1 VPDDHDEPSFP
12 WPAGS
17 ATGIGSMPGTN
28 PAEAMRVVAGEL
40 PDFPHLPELP
50 DRGPGADLTGRTAA
64 LLVEIPVEV
73 TARGWRLAEHPGRDV
88 ARARTMLSSDLD
100 VMEEALDGFRG
111 PLKVQLCGPWT
122 LAATLELPRTLNVA
136 IADPGAVADL
146 TASLA
151 EGAAAHA
158 AEVAKRVPGARIV
171 VQFDEPALSAVAGGE
186 VPTASGLSRLRPV
199 EAETLRERLAQVIAS
214 TGKYTV
220 VHSCSTAVP
229 FGIIRAAGA
238 DALSFD
244 LSQLRRGDEDLVAE
258 AAEAGLG
265 LLTGVMPAVPA
276 PDTGTA
282 RPTEGRRARTGPGD
296 GSAEARQ
303 AAERVIRLWRRLGLP
318 LETCPEQAV
327 ITPAC
332 GLAGSSPERARA
344 ALTRCREA
352 GSMLAELIEETGE
365 EPR

>member
-1 VPDDHDEPSFP
+1 
-12 WPAGS
+12 
-17 ATGIGSMPGTN
+17 MPGTD

-73 TARGWRLAEHPGRDV
+73 TPRGWRLAERPGRDLV
-88 ARARTMLSSDLD
+88 RARTMLSSDLD
-100 VMEEALDGFRG
+100 AMEEVLDGFRG
-111 PLKVQLCGPWT
+111 TLKIQVCGPWT
-122 LAATLELPRTLNVA
+122 LAATLELTRTMNVA

-151 EGAAAHA
+151 EGVAAHVS
-158 AEVAKRVPGARIV
+158 ELTKRVPGARLV
-171 VQFDEPALSAVAGGE
+171 VQLDEPALSAVAGGE
-186 VPTASGLSRLRPV
+186 VPTASGLSRLAPV
-199 EAETLRERLAQVIAS
+199 EADVLRERLAQVIAS

-238 DALSFD
+238 GALSFD
-244 LSQLRRGDEDLVAE
+244 LSQLRRGEEDAVAE
-258 AAEAGLG
+258 AAEAGMG
-265 LLTGVMPAVPA
+265 LLTGVVPAVPA
-276 PDTGTA
+276 PDPETG
-282 RPTEGRRARTGPGD
+282 RPADRRGPTGPGD

-303 AAERVIRLWRRLGLP
+303 AAERVIRLWTRLGLP
-318 LETCPEQAV
+318 LDTCPEQAV

-332 GLAGSSPERARA
+332 GLVGASPDQARA

-352 GSMLAELIEETGE
+352 GSMLAELIGETGE
-365 EPR
+365 EG

>member
-1 VPDDHDEPSFP
+1 
-12 WPAGS
+12 
-17 ATGIGSMPGTN
+17 MPGTD

-64 LLVEIPVEV
+64 LLVEIAAEV
-73 TARGWRLAEHPGRDV
+73 TPRGWRLAERPGRDQS
-88 ARARTMLSSDLD
+88 RARSMLSSDLD
-100 VMEEALDGFRG
+100 AMEEVLDGFRG
-111 PLKVQLCGPWT
+111 PLKIQLCGPWT

-151 EGAAAHA
+151 EGAAAHV
-158 AEVAKRVPGARIV
+158 AEVGKRVPGARIV
-171 VQFDEPALSAVAGGE
+171 VQLDEPALSAVAGGE
-186 VPTASGLSRLRPV
+186 VPTASGLSRIAPV
-199 EAETLRERLAQVIAS
+199 EADVLRERLAQVIAS

-238 DALSFD
+238 GALSFD
-244 LSQLRRGDEDLVAE
+244 LSQLRRGEQDAVAE
-258 AAEAGLG
+258 ASEAGLG
-265 LLTGVMPAVPA
+265 LLTGAIPAVPA
-276 PDTGTA
+276 PAGPGPAGPTGTVA
-282 RPTEGRRARTGPGD
+282 PGD

-303 AAERVIRLWRRLGLP
+303 AAERVISLWRRLGLP
-318 LETCPEQAV
+318 LETCAEQAV

-332 GLAGSSPERARA
+332 GLAGASPDQARA

-365 EPR
+365 EAR

>member
-1 VPDDHDEPSFP
+1 
-12 WPAGS
+12 
-17 ATGIGSMPGTN
+17 MPGTN

-64 LLVEIPVEV
+64 LLVGIPVEV
-73 TARGWRLAEHPGRDV
+73 TPRGWRLAERPGRDL

-100 VMEEALDGFRG
+100 VMEEVLDGFRG
-111 PLKVQLCGPWT
+111 PVKIQVCGPWT
-122 LAATLELPRTLNVA
+122 LAATLELTRTLNVA

-151 EGAAAHA
+151 EGVAAHA
-158 AEVAKRVPGARIV
+158 AEIAKRVPGARLV

-199 EAETLRERLAQVIAS
+199 EADVLRERLAQAIAS
-214 TGKYTV
+214 TGTYTV

-244 LSQLRRGDEDLVAE
+244 LSQLRRGEEDAVAE
-258 AAEAGLG
+258 AAEAGMG
-265 LLTGVMPAVPA
+265 LLGGVVPAVPA
-276 PDTGTA
+276 QDTGMT
-282 RPTEGRRARTGPGD
+282 RPAGPTGPGD

-303 AAERVIRLWRRLGLP
+303 AAERVIRLWTRLGLP
-318 LETCPEQAV
+318 LDTCPEQAV

-332 GLAGSSPERARA
+332 GLAGASPDQARA

-352 GSMLAELIEETGE
+352 GSMLAELIEETGD

>member
-1 VPDDHDEPSFP
+1 
-12 WPAGS
+12 
-17 ATGIGSMPGTN
+17 MPGTS

-50 DRGPGADLTGRTAA
+50 DRGPGADITGRAAA
-64 LLVEIPVEV
+64 LLVDIPVEV
-73 TARGWRLAEHPGRDV
+73 TPRGWRLAERPGRDLV
-88 ARARTMLSSDLD
+88 RARTMLSSDLD
-100 VMEEALDGFRG
+100 AMEEVLDGFRG
-111 PLKVQLCGPWT
+111 TVKIQVCGPWT
-122 LAATLELPRTLNVA
+122 LAATLELTRTLDVA

-151 EGAAAHA
+151 EGVAAHA
-158 AEVAKRVPGARIV
+158 SGLAKRVPGARLV
-171 VQFDEPALSAVAGGE
+171 VQLDEPALSAVAGGE
-186 VPTASGLSRLRPV
+186 VPTASGLSRIAPV
-199 EAETLRERLAQVIAS
+199 EADVLRERLAQVIAS
-214 TGKYTV
+214 TGTYTV

-238 DALSFD
+238 GALSFD
-244 LSQLRRGDEDLVAE
+244 LSQLRRGEEDAVAE

-265 LLTGVMPAVPA
+265 LLAGVIPAFGSVSAPA
-276 PDTGTA
+276 SPGPA
-282 RPTEGRRARTGPGD
+282 GPGD

-332 GLAGSSPERARA
+332 GLAGASPDQARA

>member
-1 VPDDHDEPSFP
+1 
-12 WPAGS
+12 
-17 ATGIGSMPGTN
+17 MPGTD

-73 TARGWRLAEHPGRDV
+73 TPRGWRLAERPGRDL

-100 VMEEALDGFRG
+100 VMEEVLDGFRG
-111 PLKVQLCGPWT
+111 PLKIQLCGPWT

-151 EGAAAHA
+151 EGLAAHV
-158 AEVAKRVPGARIV
+158 AEVSKRVPGARLV
-171 VQFDEPALSAVAGGE
+171 VQLDEPALSAVAGGE
-186 VPTASGLSRLRPV
+186 VPTASGLSRLAPV
-199 EAETLRERLAQVIAS
+199 EADVLRERLAQVIAS

-238 DALSFD
+238 GALSFD
-244 LSQLRRGDEDLVAE
+244 LSQLRRGEQDAMAE

-265 LLTGVMPAVPA
+265 LLTGVVPA
-276 PDTGTA
+276 LPTPASPEPAGPTGTVA
-282 RPTEGRRARTGPGD
+282 PGD

-303 AAERVIRLWRRLGLP
+303 AAERVINLWRRLGLP
-318 LETCPEQAV
+318 LDTCAEQAV

-332 GLAGSSPERARA
+332 GLAGASPAQARA

>member
-1 VPDDHDEPSFP
+1 
-12 WPAGS
+12 
-17 ATGIGSMPGTN
+17 MPGTN

-73 TARGWRLAEHPGRDV
+73 TPRGWRLAERPGRDL

-100 VMEEALDGFRG
+100 VMEEVLDGFRG

-151 EGAAAHA
+151 EGAAAHV
-158 AEVAKRVPGARIV
+158 AEVAKRVPGAQLI

-186 VPTASGLSRLRPV
+186 VPTASGLSRIAPV
-199 EAETLRERLAQVIAS
+199 EADVLRERLAQVIAS

-238 DALSFD
+238 GALSFD
-244 LSQLRRGDEDLVAE
+244 LSQLRRGEEDAVAE

-265 LLTGVMPAVPA
+265 LLTGVVPAVPA
-276 PDTGTA
+276 PDEGTT
-282 RPTEGRRARTGPGD
+282 RPTGPAGPGD

-318 LETCPEQAV
+318 LDTCPEQAV

-332 GLAGSSPERARA
+332 GLAGASGDQARA

>member
-1 VPDDHDEPSFP
+1 
-12 WPAGS
+12 
-17 ATGIGSMPGTN
+17 MPGTD

-73 TARGWRLAEHPGRDV
+73 TPRGWRLAERPGRDLV
-88 ARARTMLSSDLD
+88 RARTMLSSDLD
-100 VMEEALDGFRG
+100 AMEEVLDGFRG
-111 PLKVQLCGPWT
+111 TLKIQVCGPWT
-122 LAATLELPRTLNVA
+122 LAATLELTRTMNVA

-151 EGAAAHA
+151 EGVAAHVS
-158 AEVAKRVPGARIV
+158 ELTKRVPGARLV
-171 VQFDEPALSAVAGGE
+171 VQLDEPALSAVAGGE
-186 VPTASGLSRLRPV
+186 VPTASGLSRIAPI
-199 EAETLRERLAQVIAS
+199 EADVLRERLAQVIAG

-238 DALSFD
+238 GALSFD
-244 LSQLRRGDEDLVAE
+244 LSQLRRGEEDAVAE
-258 AAEAGLG
+258 VAEAGLG
-265 LLTGVMPAVPA
+265 LLTGVVPAVPA
-276 PDTGTA
+276 PQTTPA
-282 RPTEGRRARTGPGD
+282 RPGPAGPGD

-303 AAERVIRLWRRLGLP
+303 AAERVISLWRRLGLP
-318 LETCPEQAV
+318 LDTCPEQAV

-332 GLAGSSPERARA
+332 GLAGASPEQARA

>member
-1 VPDDHDEPSFP
+1 MFGQPP
-12 WPAGS
+12 
-17 ATGIGSMPGTN
+17 
-28 PAEAMRVVAGEL
+28 
-40 PDFPHLPELP
+40 
-50 DRGPGADLTGRTAA
+50 AA

-73 TARGWRLAEHPGRDV
+73 TPRGWRLAERPGRDLT
-88 ARARTMLSSDLD
+88 RARSMLSSDLD
-100 VMEEALDGFRG
+100 VMEEVLDGFRG
-111 PLKVQLCGPWT
+111 PLKIQLCGPWT

-151 EGAAAHA
+151 
-158 AEVAKRVPGARIV
+158 
-171 VQFDEPALSAVAGGE
+171 AVAGGE
-186 VPTASGLSRLRPV
+186 VPTASGLSRIAPV
-199 EAETLRERLAQVIAS
+199 EADVLRERLAQVIAA
-214 TGKYTV
+214 TQRYTV
-220 VHSCSTAVP
+220 VHSCSSAVP
-229 FGIIRAAGA
+229 FGLIRAAGA

-244 LSQLRRGDEDLVAE
+244 LSQLRRGEEDEVAE

-265 LLTGVMPAVPA
+265 LLTGVVPAGPA

-282 RPTEGRRARTGPGD
+282 GPVGQRAPIGTVAPGD

-303 AAERVIRLWRRLGLP
+303 AAERVIRLWTRLGLP
-318 LETCPEQAV
+318 LDTCPEQAV

-332 GLAGSSPERARA
+332 GLVGASPDQARA

-352 GSMLAELIEETGE
+352 GSMLAELIEETGD

>member
-1 VPDDHDEPSFP
+1 
-12 WPAGS
+12 
-17 ATGIGSMPGTN
+17 MPGTD

-73 TARGWRLAEHPGRDV
+73 TPRGWRLAERPGRDL

-100 VMEEALDGFRG
+100 VMEEVLDGFRG
-111 PLKVQLCGPWT
+111 PLKIQLCGPWT

-151 EGAAAHA
+151 EGVAAHV
-158 AEVAKRVPGARIV
+158 AEVGKRVPGARLV
-171 VQFDEPALSAVAGGE
+171 VQLDEPALSAVAGGE
-186 VPTASGLSRLRPV
+186 VPTASGLSRLAPV
-199 EAETLRERLAQVIAS
+199 EADVLRERLAQVIAS

-238 DALSFD
+238 GALSFD
-244 LSQLRRGDEDLVAE
+244 LSQLRRGEQDAVAE

-265 LLTGVMPAVPA
+265 LLTGVVPAVPEPA
-276 PDTGTA
+276 GPGPAGPGPAGPGPAGPGPTGTA
-282 RPTEGRRARTGPGD
+282 APGD

-303 AAERVIRLWRRLGLP
+303 AAERVISLWRRLGLP
-318 LETCPEQAV
+318 LDTCAEQAV

-332 GLAGSSPERARA
+332 GLAGASPAQARA

>member
-1 VPDDHDEPSFP
+1 VPDDQNGPGYP

-73 TARGWRLAEHPGRDV
+73 TPRGWRLAERPGRDL

-100 VMEEALDGFRG
+100 VMEEVLDGFRG
-111 PLKVQLCGPWT
+111 PLKIQLCGPWT
-122 LAATLELPRTLNVA
+122 LAATLELPRTLNAA

-158 AEVAKRVPGARIV
+158 AEVGKRVPGADLV
-171 VQFDEPALSAVAGGE
+171 VQFDEPALAAVAGGE
-186 VPTASGLSRLRPV
+186 VPTASGLSRIAPV
-199 EAETLRERLAQVIAS
+199 EADVLRERLAQVIAS

-220 VHSCSTAVP
+220 IHSCSTAVP

-238 DALSFD
+238 SALSFD
-244 LSQLRRGDEDLVAE
+244 LSQLRRGEEDGVAE

-265 LLTGVMPAVPA
+265 LLTGVIPAVPA
-276 PDTGTA
+276 PGA
-282 RPTEGRRARTGPGD
+282 PGRPGPAGPTGPGD

-332 GLAGSSPERARA
+332 GLAGASPGQARA

>member
-1 VPDDHDEPSFP
+1 
-12 WPAGS
+12 
-17 ATGIGSMPGTN
+17 MPGTD

-73 TARGWRLAEHPGRDV
+73 TPRGWRLAERPGRDQ

-100 VMEEALDGFRG
+100 VMEEVLDGFRG
-111 PLKVQLCGPWT
+111 PLKIQLCGPWT

-151 EGAAAHA
+151 EGVAAHV
-158 AEVAKRVPGARIV
+158 AEVGKRVPGARLV
-171 VQFDEPALSAVAGGE
+171 VQLDEPALSAVAGGE
-186 VPTASGLSRLRPV
+186 VPTASGLSRLAPV
-199 EAETLRERLAQVIAS
+199 EADVLRERLAQVIAS

-238 DALSFD
+238 GALSFD
-244 LSQLRRGDEDLVAE
+244 LSQLRRGEEDAVAE

-265 LLTGVMPAVPA
+265 LLTGVMPAVPEPA
-276 PDTGTA
+276 SPGPAGPGPAGPTGTVA
-282 RPTEGRRARTGPGD
+282 PGD

-303 AAERVIRLWRRLGLP
+303 AAERVINLWRRLGLP
-318 LETCPEQAV
+318 LDTCAEQAV

-332 GLAGSSPERARA
+332 GLAGASPDQARA